1 MKYRLL
7 VLHMVNVGVC
17 MRCVVWAVLYLGLEV
32 VMRLLSSLR
41 QIVPVSYLLPTYC
54 VAAAVR
60 TPLY

>member
-1 MKYRLL
+1 
-7 VLHMVNVGVC
+7 MVNVGVC